1 MTDVLICGAGP
12 TGLVLAIELAR
23 RNIAVRV
30 VERDLTPPTNPRA
43 FVLKPST
50 LIAAERM
57 GFLDRLL
64 EEGVRVDAMSFFF
77 EGRVIATATSPSER
91 WPWHLNLGED
101 RLIPILTARLESL
114 GVVIERGI
122 ELTGFEEMPD
132 GVRIE
137 LTNRAGRTEEL
148 KTGWLA
154 GCDGIHSSIREKA
167 GIAFEG
173 HERSLHWHVL
183 DAQIEGWPYKDSQ
196 GVLFFESLIVSVY
209 RTKQVFRVYSA
220 SFEPSKDSWS
230 RVRDFLKKHVPA
242 AKLGP
247 AINDTAFHSKSKL
260 SACFRSGRIVLAGD
274 AAHAMSPSGGIG
286 LNSGVQDA
294 LNVGWKLSAVLKEQA
309 EETLLDT
316 YDLER
321 RAAAQAALTVSQ
333 GNDDLFS
340 VADPAERARS
350 FRKFGVKMVHYLRG
364 GGSGYEAVMG
374 PYEMSIAATGTE
386 PDFGPGPGV
395 HFPSDLQVART
406 NGELCYLT
414 AELGEGTHNI
424 VVFIADGGVEAE
436 QLVESAIGLC
446 SAHAEETTLTVV
458 ARSIEGAA
466 ARTAL
471 DAQHVTL
478 LIDQEMTAHNL
489 LGVVERCAMWV
500 RPDGWIGSR
509 RDDAGDVEAL
519 TGDLRGA
526 LPGLFR

>member
-12 TGLVLAIELAR
+12 TGLALAIELAR
-23 RNIAVRV
+23 RGIEARV
-30 VERDLTPPTNPRA
+30 IERELMPPTNPRA

-57 GFLDRLL
+57 GFLERLL
-64 EEGVRVDAMSFFF
+64 EEGIRVDAMSYFF

-101 RLIPILTARLESL
+101 RLIPILTSRLESL

-122 ELTGFEEMPD
+122 ELTAFEEMPD

-137 LTNRAGRTEEL
+137 LKNRAGRTEKL

-167 GIAFEG
+167 GIAFNG

-183 DAQIEGWPYKDSQ
+183 DAQIEGWPYKESH

-209 RTKQVFRVYSA
+209 RTKEVFRVYSA
-220 SFEPSKDSWS
+220 SFEPSKESWS
-230 RVRDFLKKHVPA
+230 RVRDFLKKHVPS

-247 AINDTAFHSKSKL
+247 ALNDTAFHSKSKL

-274 AAHAMSPSGGIG
+274 AAHAMSPSGGLG

-294 LNVGWKLSAVLKEQA
+294 LNVGWKLSAVIKGQA
-309 EETLLDT
+309 EEALLDT

-340 VADPAERARS
+340 VADPAVRARS

-374 PYEMSIAATGTE
+374 PYERSIVASGSE

-395 HFPSDLQVART
+395 HFPSDIQVARAD
-406 NGELCYLT
+406 GQLCYLT
-414 AELGEGTHNI
+414 GELGTHSHNLVI
-424 VVFIADGGVEAE
+424 FIADGGIEAKL
-436 QLVESAIGLC
+436 LVESAIGLC
-446 SAHAEETTLTVV
+446 SAYAEEITLTVV
-458 ARSIEGAA
+458 ARSIEGVA

-471 DAQHVTL
+471 GAEGVTL

-500 RPDGWIGSR
+500 RPDGWIGAR
-509 RDDAGDVEAL
+509 HDDAANVEAL
-519 TGDLRGA
+519 KGDLQDA
-526 LPGLFR
+526 LPNLF